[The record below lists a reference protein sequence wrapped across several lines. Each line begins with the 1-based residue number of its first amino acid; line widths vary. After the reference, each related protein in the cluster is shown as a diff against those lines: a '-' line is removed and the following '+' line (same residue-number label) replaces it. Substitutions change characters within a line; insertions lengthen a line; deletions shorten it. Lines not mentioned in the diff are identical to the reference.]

1 MLLLPFVAAFFPI
14 VSVAQEASAEREPLY
29 GGKKVSEWAERLQSK
44 ESESR
49 IEALQSLGKLGV
61 GPEAIPLLIQALK
74 ETEARV
80 RQGAA
85 KALGSFGP
93 EARAAIPALT
103 EALDDAANEVQ
114 SEAGEALKMIQ
125 TP

>member
-49 IEALQSLGKLGV
+49 IEALQSLGKLGRLGKAAV
-61 GPEAIPLLIQALK
+61 PSVVSALK
-74 ETEARV
+74 DVEPKGRAE
-80 RQGAA
+80 AA
-85 KALGSFGP
+85 KALGAMGQAEEP
-93 EARAAIPALT
+93 ILAAL
-103 EALDDAANEVQ
+103 E
-114 SEAGEALKMIQ
+114 
-125 TP
+125 